1 MQNFNLL
8 PLTYPIR
15 SGENENTHKKKRD
28 LNRPRFLSMIAAAL
42 S

>member
-1 MQNFNLL
+1 MQNFNL

-15 SGENENTHKKKRD
+15 SRENKNGHKKKRD
-28 LNRPRFLSMIAAAL
+28 LNRPRFLSMIVAAL